1 MKKVNLI
8 AKLLFIVYVLT
19 TILSSCAVQTLVN
32 IDIKESD
39 EQIIQSILAE
49 SKNSVN
55 TLVQD
60 PEFYMNG
67 VSEFEVDATDPNAV
81 ANETSSSHV
90 VNEKFEL
97 DIDSVTTGNKYD
109 PNEVNVYGQFVS
121 PSGVLY
127 EMPGFWYVD
136 CDRYLVEL
144 DETLEYELKGYTIN
158 GATATGVIDEKDG
171 VKIPVAKI
179 NFNSTSSAAGRCST

>member
-121 PSGVLY
+121 PSGVL
-127 EMPGFWYVD
+127 
-136 CDRYLVEL
+136 
-144 DETLEYELKGYTIN
+144 
-158 GATATGVIDEKDG
+158 
-171 VKIPVAKI
+171 
-179 NFNSTSSAAGRCST
+179 